1 MPDSNTPESNAP
13 ESNTNVRETLNGFFR
28 AVESMQVDRIA
39 PFFEEDAQMFSPL
52 GTYPARLDGRA
63 AILAQFKA
71 IADAIKQMPSPLKID
86 PQQLIVREF
95 GDFAIVTFHLNLPGP
110 LHRRTFILHRT
121 AASWRIAHIHA
132 SAATPT

>member
-1 MPDSNTPESNAP
+1 MPDSNAD
-13 ESNTNVRETLNGFFR
+13 VRETLNGFFR
-28 AVESMQVDRIA
+28 AVESMQLDRIA

-86 PQQLIVREF
+86 PQQLIVRDF
-95 GDFAIVTFHLNLPGP
+95 GDIALVTFHLELPGP
-110 LHRRTFILHRT
+110 LNRRTFIMHRT
-121 AASWRIAHIHA
+121 ASGWRIAHIHA